1 MPTLKKK
8 VAAAPVPVIAPT
20 PATPAT
26 APIALNVKQAAT
38 RRNKAK
44 EASLKMCKELWPAL
58 TDAKLWLQEDR
69 SKKGFLWMP
78 RPMPLFINLIND
90 ISKKVTGGKAV
101 PAGKSYLV
109 LWCRIRD
116 GAFLDIE
123 NEVVAALEAGYAG
136 ERNVTTWREHLNV
149 LQLLGF
155 IDYKPGPA
163 GPMQF
168 VLLWN
173 PYHVVKRLK
182 AKGFIQEAAYT
193 AIFKRAIEIGATD
206 FDDKA

>member
-8 VAAAPVPVIAPT
+8 VAAALVPVTAPA
-20 PATPAT
+20 PAVAAT
-26 APIALNVKQAAT
+26 APITLNVKQAAT

-44 EASLKMCKELWPAL
+44 EANLKMCNELWPAV
-58 TDAKLWLQEDR
+58 TDAELWRQEDR

-90 ISKKVTGGKAV
+90 ISKKVTGDKAV

-109 LWCRIRD
+109 LWCRILD